1 LVNKLTKENMTNTNT
16 GKIKWFNATKGFGFI
31 EQTTGDADVFLH
43 ITALQEAGIDTVNE
57 GEFIAFDLGDNR
69 GRITA
74 VNVKKV

>member
-1 LVNKLTKENMTNTNT
+1 MTNTNT
-16 GKIKWFNATKGFGFI
+16 GKIKWFNATKGCGFI

-57 GEFIAFDLGDNR
+57 GESIAFDLGDNR